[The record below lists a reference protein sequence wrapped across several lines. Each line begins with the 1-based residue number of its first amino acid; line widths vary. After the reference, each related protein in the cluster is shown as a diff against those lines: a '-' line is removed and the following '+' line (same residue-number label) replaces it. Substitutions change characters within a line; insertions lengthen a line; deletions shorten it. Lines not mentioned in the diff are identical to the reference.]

1 MTEEIRE
8 YKMSGSLII
17 GVDAGYGNFKT
28 ARRVFPTAVS
38 VSDKAPVFARDFIE
52 WNGRYYIIG
61 EGHKGFVTDK
71 VTDDDNYVLTMA
83 ERAGS
88 KRLYGQ
94 KKCCPYPPCG
104 RTSAEMGAGTE
115 RYLPGLYDEREN
127 CKSRLQGQNL

>member
-1 MTEEIRE
+1 MTEKIRE
-8 YKMSGSLII
+8 YKMNGSLII

-83 ERAGS
+83 AVVQYLSPQCGGNSQLPRAS
-88 KRLYGQ
+88 VPFRYYHE
-94 KKCCPYPPCG
+94 PYL
-104 RTSAEMGAGTE
+104 R
-115 RYLPGLYDEREN
+115 
-127 CKSRLQGQNL
+127 